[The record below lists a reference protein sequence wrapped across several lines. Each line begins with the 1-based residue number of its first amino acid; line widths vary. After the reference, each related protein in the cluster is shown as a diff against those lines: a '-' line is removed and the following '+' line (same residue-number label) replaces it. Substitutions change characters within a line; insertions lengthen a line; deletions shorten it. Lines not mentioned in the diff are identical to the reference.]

1 MRAKLF
7 GRIVDRISDSILE
20 DSHIAAPP
28 ERQTR
33 RNEDIRVPHVRL
45 IDETGENVGVVP
57 RLDAQRRARELE
69 LDLVEIVPN
78 SDPPVCRIMDF
89 GKYRFELQ
97 KKAHDAKKRQ
107 KQTEIK
113 EMKFRPGTDDGDFF
127 VKIKQIRKFLAEGD
141 KVKINLRFKGREM
154 AHLELGDAMLTR
166 IGDELK
172 EDALIEQRSK
182 IEGRIMSMMLGP
194 KKAK

>member
-1 MRAKLF
+1 MF
-7 GRIVDRISDSILE
+7 LE
-20 DSHIAAPP
+20 DLHIAAPP

-33 RNEDIRVPHVRL
+33 RNDEIRVPYVRL
-45 IDETGENVGVVP
+45 IDEAGENVGVVA

-127 VKIKQIRKFLAEGD
+127 VKIKQIRKFLGEGD

-154 AHLELGDAMLTR
+154 AHLELGDAMLNR
-166 IGDELK
+166 IGEELK
-172 EDALIEQRSK
+172 EDAMVEQRSK
-182 IEGRIMSMMLGP
+182 MEGRIMSMMLAP

>member
-7 GRIVDRISDSILE
+7 GRIVGRISDSILE

>member
-1 MRAKLF
+1 MFLF
-7 GRIVDRISDSILE
+7 LE

-33 RNEDIRVPHVRL
+33 RNEDIRVPNVRL

-107 KQTEIK
+107 KQTEIE

-154 AHLELGDAMLTR
+154 AHLDLGDAMLTR
-166 IGDELK
+166 IAEELK
-172 EDALIEQRSK
+172 EDAVLEQRSK

>member
-1 MRAKLF
+1 L
-7 GRIVDRISDSILE
+7 RIAVLLE
-20 DSHIAAPP
+20 DFHIATQP
-28 ERQTR
+28 ERQTK
-33 RNEDIRVPHVRL
+33 RNEEIRVPYVRL
-45 IDETGENVGVVP
+45 IDETGENVGVVA
-57 RLDAQRRARELE
+57 RLDAMRKARELE

-89 GKYRFELQ
+89 GKYRFEMQ

-113 EMKFRPGTDDGDFF
+113 ELKFRPGTEDGDYA
-127 VKIKQIRKFLAEGD
+127 VKLKQIRKFLAEGD

-166 IGDELK
+166 IDQDLRE
-172 EDALIEQRSK
+172 EATIEQRSK
-182 IEGRIMSMMLGP
+182 IEGRIMSMMIAP
-194 KKAK
+194 KRKQ

>member
-1 MRAKLF
+1 MSQQPRFCFL
-7 GRIVDRISDSILE
+7 LE
-20 DSHIAAPP
+20 DLHIAAPP

-33 RNEDIRVPHVRL
+33 RNDEIRVPYVRL
-45 IDETGENVGVVP
+45 IDEAGENVGVVA
-57 RLDAQRRARELE
+57 RLDAQRRARDLE

-154 AHLELGDAMLTR
+154 AHLELGDAMLNR
-166 IGDELK
+166 IGEELK
-172 EDALIEQRSK
+172 EDAMVEQRSK
-182 IEGRIMSMMLGP
+182 MEGRIMSMMIAP